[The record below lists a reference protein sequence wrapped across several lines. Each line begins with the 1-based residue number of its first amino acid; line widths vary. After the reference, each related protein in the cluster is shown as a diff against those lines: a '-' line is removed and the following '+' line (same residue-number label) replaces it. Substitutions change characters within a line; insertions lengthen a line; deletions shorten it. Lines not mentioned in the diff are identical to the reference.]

1 MMPDRPSTGQKYVD
15 HPAPSAVLVLVLLL
29 SAVAMF
35 VALPAIFRDTPERSP
50 LVVVFVAVAL
60 VIVAFVVWPLYKTYY
75 TISADGVL
83 VEYGPWK
90 RLHPWSDFSAAY
102 WRKGMFATR
111 IGWPSITPC
120 VRLTNAVHLKR
131 TRGWFPL
138 YLTPN
143 DPKAFLSKITE
154 FAPDL
159 TRETIL

>member
-1 MMPDRPSTGQKYVD
+1 MTSSEPRYVD
-15 HPAPSAVLVLVLLL
+15 HPAPSVVVVLLLLL

-35 VALPAIFRDTPERSP
+35 VALPAIFQDTPEQWP
-50 LVVVFVAVAL
+50 LLVLFVAVAL

-75 TISADGVL
+75 TISAEGVR

-131 TRGWFPL
+131 KKGWFPL

-143 DPKAFLSKITE
+143 DPKAFLQNISE

>member
-1 MMPDRPSTGQKYVD
+1 MTPDSSTGPRYVD
-15 HPAPSAVLVLVLLL
+15 HPAPSVVLVLLL
-29 SAVAMF
+29 LLSVMAVMVAIPLALRDAPPEASVLSVLF
-35 VALPAIFRDTPERSP
+35 VALP
-50 LVVVFVAVAL
+50 L
-60 VIVAFVVWPLYKTYY
+60 VIVAFFFWPLYKTYY
-75 TISADGVL
+75 TINAEGVF

-90 RLHPWSDFSAAY
+90 RLHPWSDFSAAF

-120 VRLTNAVHLKR
+120 VRLTNAVQLKR

-143 DPKAFLSKITE
+143 DPKAFIQKITE

-159 TRETIL
+159 TREMIL